1 MPRPF
6 LRRLGH
12 RIVYPVTLVFS
23 RAGLLA
29 AVYYAFVSSAFW
41 REMRAVLAGRA
52 RYLQLVLAGRSNR
65 FLLIRNTHR
74 LEKGLLMRPA
84 RDLFALEY
92 IEETVRAFEIAVAD
106 GKPADD
112 GAQLGWSNDVL
123 TAYFDAVDGSH
134 PLVRSL
140 AERFRKVALAAGAE
154 CRVPYHRRAEAGS
167 QPVAFDDFV
176 ALSRH
181 RKSVR
186 WFVDRPVPHDLM
198 RRALAAASLAPSA
211 CNRQPYEFLF
221 FDDPGRI
228 ATLSTLPMGTKGWSG
243 NIPMFAVIVGD
254 LSAYFS
260 ERDRHA
266 IYIDASLAAMSF
278 MLALETLGL
287 SSCPINWPDVGW
299 RERRMSDALGLR
311 PWQRPVLCMAIGYAD
326 PEGLVAYSGKRSLDQ
341 IARFD
346 G

>member
-1 MPRPF
+1 MPTRF

-12 RIVYPVTLVFS
+12 RIAYPITALFS

-29 AVYYAFVSSAFW
+29 GVYYAFLSPAFW

-52 RYLQLVLAGRSNR
+52 QYLRLATGGRSNR

-92 IEETVRAFEIAVAD
+92 IEETVEAFEAAARD
-106 GKPADD
+106 RSGEDP
-112 GAQLGWSNDVL
+112 GQLAWSNDVL
-123 TAYFDAVDGSH
+123 SAYFDAVDGSH

-140 AERFRKVALAAGAE
+140 HERFRAVAFRQGTT
-154 CRVPYHRRAEAGS
+154 CRVPYRRRSESGV
-167 QPVAFDDFV
+167 QPVPFDDFM
-176 ALSRH
+176 ALARH

-186 WFVDRPVPHDLM
+186 WFQDRPVPHDLVLQ
-198 RRALAAASLAPSA
+198 ALAAASLAPSA
-211 CNRQPYEFLF
+211 CNRQPYEFRF
-221 FDDPGRI
+221 FDGKDRI
-228 ATLSTLPMGTKGWSG
+228 AELSALPMGTRGWSG
-243 NIPMFAVIVGD
+243 GIPMFAVIVGD

-278 MLALETLGL
+278 MLALETMGL
-287 SSCPINWPDVGW
+287 SSCPVNWPDIAW
-299 RERRMSDALGLR
+299 RERRMKRELGLA
-311 PWQRPVLCMAIGYAD
+311 PWQRPVLCLAIGYAD
-326 PEGLVAYSGKRSLDQ
+326 PEGLVAYSDKRDLDEVG
-341 IARFD
+341 RFD

>member
-1 MPRPF
+1 MPTQL
-6 LRRLGH
+6 LRRIGH
-12 RIVYPVTLVFS
+12 GIVYPITGLFS

-29 AVYYAFVSSAFW
+29 AVYYAFLSPAFW

-52 RYLQLVLAGRSNR
+52 RYLKLVLEGRSNR

-84 RDLFALEY
+84 RDVFALDY
-92 IEETVRAFEIAVAD
+92 IEETVEAFGQAVHDRD
-106 GKPADD
+106 GCDP
-112 GAQLGWSNDVL
+112 GQLGWSNDIL
-123 TAYFDAVDGSH
+123 AAYFDSVDATH

-140 AERFRKVALAAGAE
+140 RDRFRAVALQPGAA
-154 CRVPYHRRAEAGS
+154 CRVPYHRRAEAGA
-167 QPVAFDDFV
+167 QPVPFDDLL

-186 WFVDRPVPHDLM
+186 WFLDRPVPHDLV
-198 RRALAAASLAPSA
+198 RQALAVASLAPSA
-211 CNRQPYEFLF
+211 CNRQPYEFRF
-221 FDDPGRI
+221 FDDPGRV
-228 ATLSTLPMGTKGWSG
+228 AELATLPMGTKGWSS

-266 IYIDASLAAMSF
+266 IYIDASLAAMNF

-299 RERRMSDALGLR
+299 RDRRMAKALDLS
-311 PWQRPVLCMAIGYAD
+311 PWQRPVLCLAVGFAD
-326 PEGLVAYSGKRSLDQ
+326 PEGLVAFSEKRSLDR